1 MPWEP
6 IDYLTSIDEKLDRL
20 ISSINSL
27 VEELKKRKPII
38 QPPAPTPTP
47 VMPRYIDVGER
58 PVRIKDITQ
67 VFVEVAKPREFTLS
81 PDIVMIEPDDGDLLI
96 RLGEDLPYFRIKQNS
111 VFVIRVSEPHRVFF
125 DSDTGAT
132 VSVMT
137 LEYVR

>member
-6 IDYLTSIDEKLDRL
+6 VDYLTSIDDKLDKL
-20 ISSINSL
+20 IAAIN
-27 VEELKKRKPII
+27 ELINAVRSQRPIVT
-38 QPPAPTPTP
+38 QPAPEI
-47 VMPRYIDVGER
+47 MPAMMDVGER

-67 VFVEVAKPREFTLS
+67 VFVEVAKPREFTLM

-111 VFVIRVSEPHRVFF
+111 VFVIRVASPQRVFF

-137 LEYVR
+137 LEYER